1 MAFRMSFVSS
11 PRKALVLK
19 TELPPLW
26 TLQEL
31 GSLNPETTRVW
42 AGAIVAAR
50 VAAQLPYVQTSPAD
64 PLPDQVATLIVVG
77 GGTYIDQAK
86 LLARDSGRSIRLIAI
101 PSIWGSGAEAS
112 PIVVLDREGAKD
124 IRIDPKY
131 LPDGRAIWPELAVS
145 IPPAR
150 AREACGDCWAH
161 ALEGFLSPLADGDL
175 RHELSDVMR
184 SMLALPLANDPR
196 WFELGARACAGQA
209 RSSVGLVHGLAHAL
223 ESPLRAAQ
231 PSAGWHHAKL
241 CSLFLYPVMQ
251 WNRSISDSWSRKLAD
266 YHLDEAAIMAVAR
279 DLFDPATYDGIVPI
293 LADHWRTVL
302 LNPCTRTNSTL
313 VRPGSLEYFRQTFP

>member
-1 MAFRMSFVSS
+1 MSFESS
-11 PRKALVLK
+11 ARKVFVLK
-19 TELPPLW
+19 SELPPLW

-31 GSLNPETTRVW
+31 GSLDPETTWVW
-42 AGAIVAAR
+42 AGPTVAAR
-50 VAAQLPYVQTSPAD
+50 VSAQFRYAQTTPGD
-64 PLPDQVATLIVVG
+64 PLPDRVATLIVVG
-77 GGTYIDQAK
+77 GGTIIDQAK
-86 LLARDSGRSIRLIAI
+86 LRARDSGRSIRLIAI

-112 PIVVLDREGAKD
+112 PIVVLDHEGAKD
-124 IRIDPKY
+124 IRIHSKY
-131 LPDGRAIWPELAVS
+131 LPDGRAIWPELAAS

-161 ALEGFLSPLADGDL
+161 ALEGFLSPLAGDDL
-175 RHELSDVMR
+175 RQELSDVMR

-196 WFELGARACAGQA
+196 WFEVGARACAGQA

-251 WNRSISDSWSRKLAD
+251 WNRTISDSWSQKLAD
-266 YHLDEAAIMAVAR
+266 YQLDEAAIMAVAR
-279 DLFDPATYDGIVPI
+279 ELFNPQTYNGIVPI
-293 LADHWRTVL
+293 LAEHWRSVL

-313 VRPGSLEYFRQTFP
+313 VRPSALDYFRQTFP